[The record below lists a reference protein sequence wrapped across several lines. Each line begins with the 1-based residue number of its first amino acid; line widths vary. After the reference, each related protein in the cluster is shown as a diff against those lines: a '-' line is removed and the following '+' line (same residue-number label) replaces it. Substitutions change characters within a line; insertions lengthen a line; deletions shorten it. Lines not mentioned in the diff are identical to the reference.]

1 MEDTKLLESQASLE
15 KALDDLKT
23 NSFFYSSF
31 SLYSLGSATLGAYSV
46 LRPSLLEMDP
56 VEATKLSQK
65 MRDVF
70 GDDMIERM
78 DNSVGISLPVIVSEM
93 TAWTNEHVNVRR
105 SIENLPEYA
114 DLMCVAMNANLAA
127 YDLANKSIDPSN
139 RLFGSYIAGMKGTDP
154 NLEPIKDRIRLIMTR
169 AFDED
174 FVKELDEIVDM
185 PEKLQGR
192 AVEDLISGYRATHES
207 VPEDQDD
214 QQESSR
220 SNDRESSESDL
231 GQVPENV
238 EQSNDPDVNK
248 QTGEHREQEYTD
260 EGVPDVNGSEGV
272 DTQEDT
278 EKPEPESEDQFD
290 ENPDEN
296 VNQDSPASKRAMPDT
311 VIQEKSS
318 SSEMSL

>member
-185 PEKLQGR
+185 HERLQGK
-192 AVEDLISGYRATHES
+192 AVENLIAGYRATHES
-207 VPEDQDD
+207 VPEDQE
-214 QQESSR
+214 ESSG

-248 QTGEHREQEYTD
+248 QTGEHIEQEYTD